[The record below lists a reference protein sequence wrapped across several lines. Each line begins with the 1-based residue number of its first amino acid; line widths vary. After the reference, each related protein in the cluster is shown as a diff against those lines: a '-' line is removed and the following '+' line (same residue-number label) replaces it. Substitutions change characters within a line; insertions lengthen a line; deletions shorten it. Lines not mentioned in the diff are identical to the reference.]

1 MAGNHYSQDIRL
13 QCEKC
18 KRFVIFILEL
28 ACGISNTLV
37 LSIIHVFYVMSKEN
51 LKFRVILLSTGV
63 KVICLS
69 ELDSFIPGCSHQF
82 SGLLPFL
89 PSLYKKIP

>member
-1 MAGNHYSQDIRL
+1 
-13 QCEKC
+13 
-18 KRFVIFILEL
+18 
-28 ACGISNTLV
+28 
-37 LSIIHVFYVMSKEN
+37 MSKEN